1 MKTSLKTRSHASA
14 STSSRT
20 SSTSVAAAA
29 ARAKAEAA
37 KTRLKYT
44 EKEIRM
50 RMEKVQLEA
59 TMEMLAIEKE
69 IAVATAKA
77 EALEAAA
84 TMSEGRLSCKLP
96 VASSILSIQRTQD
109 YVQEQAKRCEER
121 SLAPEED
128 PPFQDEAKWS
138 HTQPSI
144 VKSECNPESVVL
156 PAANTHD
163 FSHTPIKYE
172 SQNPFLISNVDCTPT
187 QFSQPLHSVTFKKED
202 EECLPSC
209 PQSQPILQSPHS
221 NTSASAQ
228 HGGLSLNDVLLK
240 GPDLNN
246 TLLGVLIRFRKE
258 AVAATADIKQ
268 MFYCFRKEKS
278 IRAETSKREDELL
291 YHSSA
296 TGTQSE
302 V

>member
-1 MKTSLKTRSHASA
+1 MMKTSLKTRSHASA

-20 SSTSVAAAA
+20 SSTSAAAAAAA

-77 EALEAAA
+77 EALEAAV

-109 YVQEQAKRCEER
+109 YMQEQAKRCEER
-121 SLAPEED
+121 SLAQEED

-209 PQSQPILQSPHS
+209 PQSQPILQSPLS
-221 NTSASAQ
+221 NTSASFTTSNVIKPVDNINCLQSRDVKKMLTLAVSA
-228 HGGLSLNDVLLK
+228 LS
-240 GPDLNN
+240 
-246 TLLGVLIRFRKE
+246 
-258 AVAATADIKQ
+258 
-268 MFYCFRKEKS
+268 
-278 IRAETSKREDELL
+278 
-291 YHSSA
+291 
-296 TGTQSE
+296 
-302 V
+302 